1 MMQKALHIK
10 TTVLPGGRVE
20 IVDHALREGEI
31 VDVVVR
37 SEPGSPRPSAVDIL
51 NSAPGQRVFE
61 TAQDIDR
68 YLKAERLSWGR

>member
-1 MMQKALHIK
+1 MQKALHIK

-37 SEPGSPRPSAVDIL
+37 PETASSRPSAVNIL
-51 NSAPGQRVFE
+51 NSAPGHRVYK
-61 TAQDIDR
+61 TVQDVES
-68 YLKAERLSWGR
+68 YLRAERSSWEN

>member
-1 MMQKALHIK
+1 MQKALHIK

-37 SEPGSPRPSAVDIL
+37 PEPDASRPSAVEIL
-51 NSAPGQRVFE
+51 NAAPGKRLFK
-61 TAQDIDR
+61 TAQDVET
-68 YLKAERLSWGR
+68 YLGTERSS